1 MLYLVRMRSS
11 SSTRIL
17 RILAVDNPALKA
29 GKDRISGILR
39 YAATKHNWSVRI
51 LANSNQAHVTFTP
64 RDWDGAISDPGNLR
78 TFFGNDATRHLPFPV
93 VSLDASLGEGSVCRP
108 SARVSIDDDAIA
120 RAALRLV
127 LRAEIKSIAYIQAT
141 QAEDLSHNRARE
153 TTLRAEAAAQGFH
166 LHIFKSLRTED
177 WAAELERLARW
188 LAELPHP
195 CGVVAFNDER
205 ARTTL
210 DACRLARLQVP
221 EQIRL
226 VGVDNDIA
234 ICENLHPTLSSVLPD
249 FEAGGYL
256 AAQTLDDLLVH
267 GCPRRIVQKTY
278 GVREVVER
286 ASTQDVHGCGR
297 LAVQAREY
305 IRLHAGARITV
316 TDVAQALNVNR
327 RTLELHF
334 RAVFKCGIGEELRHL
349 RLARVAHQLRE
360 TDKSITEIALGSG
373 FASPSHLKALFRKT
387 YGCTM
392 RAWRFRPISDPRI

>member
-1 MLYLVRMRSS
+1 M
-11 SSTRIL
+11 
-17 RILAVDNPALKA
+17 
-29 GKDRISGILR
+29 
-39 YAATKHNWSVRI
+39 
-51 LANSNQAHVTFTP
+51 
-64 RDWDGAISDPGNLR
+64 
-78 TFFGNDATRHLPFPV
+78 
-93 VSLDASLGEGSVCRP
+93 
-108 SARVSIDDDAIA
+108 
-120 RAALRLV
+120 
-127 LRAEIKSIAYIQAT
+127 
-141 QAEDLSHNRARE
+141 
-153 TTLRAEAAAQGFH
+153 
-166 LHIFKSLRTED
+166 
-177 WAAELERLARW
+177 ERLARW

-226 VGVDNDIA
+226 VGVDNDVA

-334 RAVFKCGIGEELRHL
+334 RAVFKRGIGEELRHL

-392 RAWRFRPISDPRI
+392 RAWRFRPISDPRV